1 MPKDSKTKP
10 AKRDLAGVGERV
22 RSLRGKER
30 QQDFAAYLGIAQ
42 GQLSK
47 IECGKLAPSVEV
59 LLRLRD
65 RFGRKVDWI
74 LTGRE

>member
-1 MPKDSKTKP
+1 MPREKAQSKP
-10 AKRDLAGVGERV
+10 DLTAIGERI
-22 RSLRGKER
+22 RLLRGDER
-30 QQDFAAYLGIAQ
+30 QQEFAVFLGIAQ

-47 IECGKLAPSVEV
+47 IERGKIAPSVEV

-65 RFGRKVDWI
+65 RFGKKVDWI